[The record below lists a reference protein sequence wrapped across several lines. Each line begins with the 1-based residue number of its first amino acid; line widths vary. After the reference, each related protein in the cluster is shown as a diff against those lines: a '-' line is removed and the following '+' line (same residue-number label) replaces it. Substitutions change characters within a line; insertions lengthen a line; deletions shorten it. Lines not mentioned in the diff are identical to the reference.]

1 MERPHGAIPLLG
13 KGPLCGAQIR
23 YLVRSSRHGWVGAL
37 AFSAAMWRLKV
48 RDKYIGWT
56 EGARRANLDRVVC
69 NSRLLILPSVHVANL
84 ASQSEPV
91 HGPADGGLDGALRV

>member
-1 MERPHGAIPLLG
+1 VRCSDPLF
-13 KGPLCGAQIR
+13 GPQFA
-23 YLVRSSRHGWVGAL
+23 HGWVGAL

-84 ASQSEPV
+84 ASHVLSLV